1 MAELLIGVNKNRA
14 HGGLEMT
21 IIKARVEMRKILI
34 VGTAALIMA
43 GCTTNPYTGE
53 RRASR
58 TVTSGAAGAGAGAA
72 AGAIIGA
79 IAGDAGKGAAI
90 GAGVGAATGVG
101 IGVYQDRQ
109 QAKLRERLASTGVS
123 VTRVGDNIQL
133 NMPSD
138 ITFAT
143 ASSEITP
150 EFYETLNT
158 VAIVL
163 AEYDRTA
170 VSVYG
175 HADARGADDF
185 NQELSQRR
193 AASVANYLAG
203 QGVVPGRLQAVGFG
217 ENRPIADNSTQSGQ
231 ALNRRVEI
239 LIDPIEE
246 QF

>member
-1 MAELLIGVNKNRA
+1 
-14 HGGLEMT
+14 
-21 IIKARVEMRKILI
+21 MRKLIL
-34 VGTAALIMA
+34 ASALAIFA
-43 GCTTNPYTGE
+43 VGCTTNPFTGE

-72 AGAIIGA
+72 AGAAIGA
-79 IAGDAGKGAAI
+79 IAGNAGKGAAI
-90 GAGVGAATGVG
+90 GAAVGAATGVG

-123 VTRVGDNIQL
+123 VTRDGDNIYL

-150 EFYETLNT
+150 GFYETLNS

-163 AEYDRTA
+163 AEFDKTT

-175 HADARGADDF
+175 HADSRGAEDY
-185 NQELSQRR
+185 NQQLSQRR
-193 AASVANYLAG
+193 ALSVSNYLAS
-203 QGVVPGRLQAVGFG
+203 QGVNGGRLQAVGFG
-217 ENRPIADNSTQSGQ
+217 ENRPVADNSTEGGR
-231 ALNRRVEI
+231 AANRRVEI
-239 LIDPIEE
+239 VIDPVES
-246 QF
+246 QFGS

>member
-1 MAELLIGVNKNRA
+1 MHKLILAGAVA
-14 HGGLEMT
+14 
-21 IIKARVEMRKILI
+21 IFAV
-34 VGTAALIMA
+34 

-90 GAGVGAATGVG
+90 GAAVGGATGVG

-123 VTRVGDNIQL
+123 VTREGDNIYL

-138 ITFAT
+138 ITFA
-143 ASSEITP
+143 SNESNIQP
-150 EFYETLNT
+150 GFYETMSS
-158 VAIVL
+158 VAVVL
-163 AEYDRTA
+163 QEFDKTS

-175 HADARGADDF
+175 HADSTGSDDY
-185 NQELSQRR
+185 NQGLSERR
-193 AASVANYLAG
+193 ALSVSNYLAS
-203 QGVVPGRLQAVGFG
+203 QGVNGGRLEAVGFG
-217 ENRPIADNSTQSGQ
+217 ENRPIANNESESGR
-231 ALNRRVEI
+231 AANRRVEI
-239 LIDPIEE
+239 VINPIESE
-246 QF
+246 FSGS